1 VSLFHFK
8 KIPESEVLDYTRLMT
23 VVLYEG
29 GAHSISEQLLARGV
43 KEVYYYSVRGAPV
56 GKSSE
61 NSGLPEIPKTEILH
75 AVVAADQADYI
86 QDMIYDAAEL
96 YMPQRGIIFVNKLLL
111 STRNNLPSEEELAG
125 KAA

>member
-1 VSLFHFK
+1 MSMFHFK

-29 GAHSISEQLLARGV
+29 GAHGISEKLLARGV

-86 QDMIYDAAEL
+86 QEMIYDAAEL
-96 YMPQRGIIFVNKLLL
+96 YKPQLGIIFVNKLLL
-111 STRNNLPSEEELAG
+111 STRNNLPSEKELAE